1 MSQAGGRWELRNIL
15 DESLGLSPPCFSD
28 LVFEFA
34 FVTALDRNRT
44 RSDFRRN
51 RDREAK
57 TGTALKISKK
67 FLLAEI
73 NQKIWQSC
81 HRIYLKGKTDKSIWP
96 LALHCAKLILKA
108 LKGKDS
114 WGYLYFE
121 AKGGRILTEYS
132 VCALSY
138 GVVYWS
144 SIGSPP
150 R

>member
-1 MSQAGGRWELRNIL
+1 MTQAGGRWELRNIL

-67 FLLAEI
+67 NCRPLNE
-73 NQKIWQSC
+73 KIWQSC
-81 HRIYLKGKTDKSIWP
+81 HSNRSIWNEK
-96 LALHCAKLILKA
+96 LAKVIDLWPYILVKI
-108 LKGKDS
+108 
-114 WGYLYFE
+114 YFE
-121 AKGGRILTEYS
+121 SFEEEGFMRISVFWSEGTNPYWVFCVCLELRGGL
-132 VCALSY
+132 L
-138 GVVYWS
+138 VVYWV
-144 SIGSPP
+144 PP